1 MTTAAM
7 QGRMSTISE
16 GWARH
21 VGALGVTQ
29 IIGYGTIYYAFPLL
43 VGPAAQEFGVSQTYL
58 YAVFSIGLFLGGVVA
73 SMAGPWLDRFG
84 APRVMATGSA
94 CAALL
99 LAALGVAPNLFV
111 FSALIILL
119 EALSFLVLYDAAFA
133 ALALGVPIGT
143 RRAITRLT
151 LIAGFASTLFW
162 PLTGFLTENLGWRE
176 TYLVFAA
183 LHLALALPLHLWLI
197 RLTRPGTAI
206 EGEDL
211 PQAAQPEWPIV
222 KGARVRP
229 AFWLLG
235 ISFALTGIVIA
246 ALGVHFVPTLLAL
259 GLGTQAYLIGML
271 MGPAQVMIRLI
282 DATLWRNFHPL
293 SVALISGIAIAGA
306 VAALQLA
313 GQGLAFAITFALVF
327 GAGQGLASI
336 VRGAVPLALFGAPG
350 YGRRLGH
357 LAAMRN
363 LTMAAAPFAFA
374 LSAEA
379 LGLRLTLHASLAIAL
394 TGFALLFALHLL
406 VRRSPNP

>member
-1 MTTAAM
+1 M
-7 QGRMSTISE
+7 QGSMSSISD
-16 GWARH
+16 GWARY

-29 IIGYGTIYYAFPLL
+29 IIGYGTIYYAFPIL
-43 VGPAAQEFGVSQTYL
+43 VGPAAAEFDVSETYL
-58 YAVFSIGLFLGGVVA
+58 YAMFSIGLFLGGIVA

-84 APRVMATGSA
+84 APRVMATGSG

-99 LAALGVAPNLFV
+99 LAALGLAPNVHV
-111 FSALIILL
+111 FSVLVIVL

-162 PLTGFLTENLGWRE
+162 PLTGFLTESIGWRA

-183 LHLALALPLHLWLI
+183 LHLALALPLHLWLA
-197 RLTRPGTAI
+197 RLTRRSVPALSAPPKPPVLADWPLVTGT
-206 EGEDL
+206 
-211 PQAAQPEWPIV
+211 
-222 KGARVRP
+222 RVRP

-235 ISFALTGIVIA
+235 ISFSLTGIVIA

-259 GLGTQAYLIGML
+259 GLGQQAFLIGML
-271 MGPAQVMIRLI
+271 MGPAQVLVRLV

-293 SVALISGIAIAGA
+293 SVALISGMAIACA

-313 GQGLAFAITFALVF
+313 GLGLALAVAFALIF

-336 VRGAVPLALFGAPG
+336 VRGAVPLALFGAEG

-374 LSAEA
+374 LSAES
-379 LGLRLTLHASLAIAL
+379 LGLRLTLHVSLAIAL
-394 TGFALLFALHLL
+394 VGFALLFALHLL
-406 VRRSPNP
+406 VRRTPTP